1 MAEDNKDVVDSGF
14 TRQQGY
20 YALKKAKMGYHIS
33 YKENNPQGKKYYAWI
48 LYKLHREL
56 GIPLVPL
63 PEEKMLVLEFLL
75 KNRGLFKQQ
84 GSLGIKHAE
93 VLKFMMES
101 GYMPD
106 KPIRIKKIKVKNR
119 SEPEYFYMEFDYY
132 LLGPILKRI

>member
-1 MAEDNKDVVDSGF
+1 MAEDKKDVFDSGF

-20 YALKKAKMGYHIS
+20 YALKKAKFGYHLS

-63 PEEKMLVLEFLL
+63 PELRMLVIDFLL
-75 KNRGLFKQQ
+75 KNRGLFKE
-84 GSLGIKHAE
+84 GGGVKNE
-93 VLKFMMES
+93 VLKVMIES

-106 KPIRIKKIKVKNR
+106 KPIRTKKIK
-119 SEPEYFYMEFDYY
+119 
-132 LLGPILKRI
+132 